1 MLDNADNT
9 GSLLWTE
16 EELTALFETAEPPA
30 RLGATSVGVEAGSKF
45 FLFCACFLLE
55 KGGGGGKSAAGTS
68 IFSQSKAN
76 SSLCVAPVGAG
87 ILCLYKV
94 SSNFGSGQSMIL
106 GGLYDLLARRELRRT
121 EALLS
126 S

>member
-45 FLFCACFLLE
+45 FLFCACFLPEEEENLLL
-55 KGGGGGKSAAGTS
+55 GRQ
-68 IFSQSKAN
+68 FSHRVKQTVPYA
-76 SSLCVAPVGAG
+76 
-87 ILCLYKV
+87 
-94 SSNFGSGQSMIL
+94 
-106 GGLYDLLARRELRRT
+106 
-121 EALLS
+121 
-126 S
+126 